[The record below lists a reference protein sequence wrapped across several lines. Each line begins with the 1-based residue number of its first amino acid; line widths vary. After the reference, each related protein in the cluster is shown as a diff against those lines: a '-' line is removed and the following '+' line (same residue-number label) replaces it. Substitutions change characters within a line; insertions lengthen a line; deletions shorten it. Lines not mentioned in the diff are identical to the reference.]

1 LGGAGEE
8 GKGTHEQDG
17 TREWMRRGGSMSRS
31 PEGGGRSGEGLVSG
45 GGIQEEEVE
54 DEGEEEG
61 DEETNHRRDQGM
73 QIIEGTRG

>member
-1 LGGAGEE
+1 
-8 GKGTHEQDG
+8 
-17 TREWMRRGGSMSRS
+17 MSRS